1 MADIR
6 HYLARFNGL
15 PAFSKTFFDD
25 IIIAILKRWQK
36 TISGVK

>member
-15 PAFSKTFFDD
+15 PAFSKTFFDG
-25 IIIAILKRWQK
+25 IIIAILKKRQK
-36 TISGVK
+36 TIRGVE